1 MVLCTLHSRH
11 SLKQLSLFNNLQII
25 RKMSC
30 DNRFLAREGFEMIF
44 VFRFFVLLVLSCT
57 VFGCGGSE
65 TSGNLDNGTGVIAGT
80 LTRSGASNN
89 TAKTLAAVANTTP
102 LAGVKVTVENNSSLS
117 ATTDSAGS
125 FTIKDVPAGTY
136 TIVADTTDS
145 TGTHLAVRRTDVT
158 VIAGNS
164 SKLGILSMS
173 IPATLKG
180 VAGLRN
186 RTDMSGIRI
195 DIPGTMYVTYTDFNG
210 AFELGVPAG
219 TYTFRAHK
227 IGYNDYLYNNVQ
239 AFTGV
244 TTTLT
249 AQTLSEIPG
258 SVSVTGTA
266 TIYRGASVDHL
277 EAMLMPKTPN
287 SDRDVYKVPINNG
300 TFSIDAV
307 TPGVYRLY
315 VGDRV
320 DSASAGFPG
329 TRDGEVSTYEC
340 DITVGNRDITLPNIT
355 LRPGATGTFLG
366 VDASYTLPYRGFN
379 FDTES
384 FNANQ
389 ASNDLFL
396 VNVGTSVNPNYQLR
410 SNGNNLVLIASG
422 AAISDFKN
430 LKQVPATGFVSSL
443 PVNMSDLLV
452 VRTSAGNYAKVI
464 ISGIGFYGGT
474 SPDYYGC
481 VLTIR
486 WQLQPDGALLF
497 DY

>member
-1 MVLCTLHSRH
+1 
-11 SLKQLSLFNNLQII
+11 
-25 RKMSC
+25 
-30 DNRFLAREGFEMIF
+30 MIF
-44 VFRFFVLLVLSCT
+44 LFRFFVLLVLSCT

-65 TSGNLDNGTGVIAGT
+65 TSVNLDNGTGVIAGT
-80 LTRSGASNN
+80 LTVSGASN
-89 TAKTLAAVANTTP
+89 TAKALAAVANTTP
-102 LAGVKVTVENNSSLS
+102 LAGVKVTVENNPSLS
-117 ATTDSAGS
+117 ATTDSAGN
-125 FTIKDVPAGTY
+125 FIIKDVPAGTY

-164 SKLGILSMS
+164 SEVGFLPMS
-173 IPATLKG
+173 ISATLKG

-186 RTDMSGIRI
+186 KTDMSGIRI

-210 AFELGVPAG
+210 AFELGYIPAG

-227 IGYNDYLYNNVQ
+227 IGYNDYLYNKVQ
-239 AFTGV
+239 VFTGV
-244 TTTLT
+244 TTTLA

-266 TIYRGASVDHL
+266 TIDRAVSVDHL

-287 SDRDVYKVPINNG
+287 SDKDLYKVPINNG

-329 TRDGEVSTYEC
+329 THDGEVSTYEC

-366 VDASYTLPYRGFN
+366 VEASNTLPYRGFN
-379 FDTES
+379 FDTET
-384 FNANQ
+384 FDANQ
-389 ASNDLFL
+389 ANNDLFL
-396 VNVGTSVNPNYQLR
+396 VNLGSSVNPNYQLR

-422 AAISDFKN
+422 ASISDFKN

-464 ISGIGFYGGT
+464 ISGIGFYGGI
-474 SPDYYGC
+474 SPDYYGS